1 MSRSDKMEDQLA
13 YLIASVNRQLESD
26 LEEKLRGEGVALEH
40 FRILSALSSQNGQA
54 MGELA
59 HRVLVDS
66 TTLTKI
72 IDKMTAEAL
81 VYRAP
86 DPGDRRKV
94 LVFLASKGQAL
105 HKKLKGLAAQ
115 QQRDILGALD
125 ADGAGKLET
134 ILRSMMQG

>member
-1 MSRSDKMEDQLA
+1 MEDQLA
-13 YLIASVNRQLESD
+13 YLIASVNRQLEND
-26 LEEKLRGEGVALEH
+26 LEEKLKEEGVALEH
-40 FRILSALSSQNGQA
+40 FRILSALSSRSGLA

-94 LVFLASKGQAL
+94 LVFLASKGLAL
-105 HKKLKGLAAQ
+105 HKKLKGLAVQ
-115 QQRDILGALD
+115 QQRDILGTLD
-125 ADGAGKLET
+125 AEGAGKLEA
-134 ILRSMMQG
+134 ILRAMMQG

>member
-1 MSRSDKMEDQLA
+1 MPRSDRMEHQLA
-13 YLIASVNRQLESD
+13 YLIASVNRQLEID
-26 LEEKLRGEGVALEH
+26 LEEKLKGEGVALEH
-40 FRILSALSSQNGQA
+40 FRILSALASQNGQP

-72 IDKMTAEAL
+72 IDKMTADAL

-86 DPGDRRKV
+86 DSNDRRRV

-105 HKKLKGLAAQ
+105 HKKLKGLAVQ
-115 QQRDILGALD
+115 QERDILGTLD
-125 ADGAGKLET
+125 AEGAGKLEA
-134 ILRSMMQG
+134 ILRTMIQG

>member
-1 MSRSDKMEDQLA
+1 MEDQLA
-13 YLIASVNRQLESD
+13 YLIASVNRQLEND
-26 LEEKLRGEGVALEH
+26 LEEKLKEEGVALEH
-40 FRILSALSSQNGQA
+40 FRILSALSSQSGLA

-94 LVFLASKGQAL
+94 LVFLASKGLAL
-105 HKKLKGLAAQ
+105 HKKLKGLAVQ
-115 QQRDILGALD
+115 QQRDILGTLD
-125 ADGAGKLET
+125 AEGAGKLEA
-134 ILRSMMQG
+134 ILRAMMQG